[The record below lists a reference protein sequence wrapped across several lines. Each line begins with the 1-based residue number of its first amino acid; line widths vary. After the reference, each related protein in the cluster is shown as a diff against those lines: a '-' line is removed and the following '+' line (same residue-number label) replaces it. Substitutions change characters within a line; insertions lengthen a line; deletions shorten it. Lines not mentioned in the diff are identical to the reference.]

1 MSFSP
6 PESPVPI
13 LIIGAGAAG
22 LWAAARTAQLG
33 ARTTVLEKTRRT
45 GTKVLSS
52 GGTRCNLT
60 TTLGP
65 DETARCFGLGHN
77 FIRPAL
83 RSLTPQEV
91 RKRFEEM
98 GVQTKVEADFEKVFP
113 RSDSAR
119 EVRDALETQARRAG
133 AQFVLE
139 CPVDTLVRSEEHW
152 TVQTPRGV
160 WRADRLLLCTGGKS
174 YPKTGTT
181 GDGYPWLRS
190 LGLKVADPV
199 PALVPLVSRAE
210 WVHAL
215 SGVSVDAEIRIGKSR
230 RRRPVLFTHRGL
242 SGPGAMDLSEQVTQG
257 GHREVHLDLLPDLS
271 WEEVRL
277 ALIEGAQRP
286 GSPRLASLFTLPRR
300 VMDTLAKQTGLSATN
315 PPLNQL
321 TKAQRHKLVTALKAW
336 TIPVSG
342 SVGFAKAEVTAGGLE
357 LSQVHRHT
365 MEVKKHPGLYVFGE
379 LLNLQG
385 PIGGFNFQ
393 AAFATAELAAQAA
406 VASLK
411 SAQ

>member
-1 MSFSP
+1 MADSS
-6 PESPVPI
+6 SLQSVPI

-22 LWAAARTAQLG
+22 LWAAAKSAQLG
-33 ARTTVLEKTRRT
+33 ASTTVLEKTRRT

-83 RSLTPQEV
+83 KALSPQQV
-91 RKRFEEM
+91 RQHFETI
-98 GVQTKVEADFEKVFP
+98 GVRTKEESAFEKVFP

-119 EVRDALETQARRAG
+119 EVRDALEADARKAG
-133 AQFVLE
+133 VKFVLE
-139 CPVDTLVRSEEHW
+139 TPVNAIERGKKHW
-152 TVQTPRGV
+152 MVHTPKGV
-160 WRADRLLLCTGGKS
+160 WKADRLLLCTGGKS

-181 GDGYPWLRS
+181 GDGYPWLRD

-199 PALVPLVSRAE
+199 PALVPLVSPAT
-210 WVHAL
+210 WIHSL
-215 SGVSVDAEIRIGKSR
+215 SGVAVDVEIRIGKAK

-271 WEEVRL
+271 WEDVRRS
-277 ALIEGAQRP
+277 LIEGAQRP
-286 GSPRLASLFTLPRR
+286 GSPRLASLFNLPRR
-300 VMDTLAKQTGLSATN
+300 VVETLAQQTGLSTTN
-315 PPLNQL
+315 PVLNQI
-321 TKAQRHKLVTALKAW
+321 TKAQRHDLVSALKAW
-336 TIPVSG
+336 KIPVSG

-357 LSQVHRHT
+357 LDQVHRHT

-393 AAFATAELAAQAA
+393 AAFATAELAARAA
-406 VASLK
+406 VASL
-411 SAQ
+411 QTGP